1 MSEGTGVLSV
11 EVDLKGR
18 KAIVEGKSLDILALR
33 RSVEELSY
41 TVDMVDEQNETS
53 PKKEE

>member
-1 MSEGTGVLSV
+1 LSEGTGVLSV